1 MPRSVS
7 QPHMED
13 GHPNE
18 KKKTENLE
26 KKHDKSEIS
35 EDLGTFYTVFRDSEV
50 VAAGNHI

>member
-1 MPRSVS
+1 MDI
-7 QPHMED
+7 Q
-13 GHPNE
+13 NE

-50 VAAGNHI
+50 VAAGHI